1 MIIIGFILLVVGAD
15 LLIKGSSNI
24 AKKFN
29 IPEILIGLTIVAL
42 GTSLPELIITIF
54 SAAQNSSDLI
64 IGNVAGSNL
73 CNLLLV
79 MGLTAFLKPIEIDE
93 ETKKIHLPVALF
105 SSIAILGLGLGILG
119 TSNNIITR
127 IDGIVLVL
135 SYLIYFIYPIVIEVN
150 NIKKVIK
157 EDNKII
163 VKDKNILISIILIIL
178 GIIALKFG
186 GDIVVKEATQI
197 AIKYKISESVIG
209 LTLVALGTSLPE
221 LITSIVAIIKKEEE
235 LAVGNLVGSCVLNSL
250 LILGIGAII
259 TPLIFTKELIFNL
272 VLLIITIML
281 ILIFCMI
288 GKKNTITRF
297 ESLLLLLMYTIYI
310 GNLFK

>member
-127 IDGIVLVL
+127 IDGIVLVV

-157 EDNKII
+157 EDNEKI

>member
-29 IPEILIGLTIVAL
+29 IPEVIIGLTIVAL
-42 GTSLPELIITIF
+42 GTSMPELIISIS
-54 SAAQNSSDLI
+54 SALKDSSDLI
-64 IGNVAGSNL
+64 IGNAVGSNL
-73 CNLLLV
+73 CNLLLI
-79 MGLTAFLKPIEIDE
+79 MGITAFLRPIEIDE

-105 SSIAILGLGLGILG
+105 ASIAILGLGLGIIG
-119 TSNNIITR
+119 TSNNTISR

-135 SYLIYFIYPIVIEVN
+135 SYLMYFIYPIVIEIN
-150 NIKKVIK
+150 NIKNFIK
-157 EDNKII
+157 EDKEKNI
-163 VKDKNILISIILIIL
+163 KDKNILISGILIIIGIL
-178 GIIALKFG
+178 GLKFG
-186 GDIVVKEATQI
+186 GDIVVNEATKM

-209 LTLVALGTSLPE
+209 LTIVALGTSLPE
-221 LITSIVAIIKKEEE
+221 LITSIVAILKKEDE
-235 LAVGNLVGSCVLNSL
+235 LAVGNLVGSCIFNSFC
-250 LILGIGAII
+250 ILGIGAII

-272 VLLIITIML
+272 VLLIFTIML
-281 ILIFCMI
+281 ILVFCII

-297 ESLLLLLMYTIYI
+297 ESLLLLLLYTIYI